1 MASTAQ
7 LYLAWS
13 QGLDY
18 CSPGWLSDG
27 SVRYPITSP
36 RDRCGGLQAGVRTL
50 YRFRNQTGFPD
61 PHSPHDVYC
70 FKREYLCFSNYSF
83 NARKTKTV
91 FKCMHKYGI
100 PIFYVL
106 LAIWSTLFR
115 NIRFD
120 LLSADDRN
128 LHIASVGHNATDH
141 ENSGQDVVILT
152 ETDQELH
159 LNQHAEQVELK
170 AQQVVESFPFYLSSS
185 EEYLVDFQPTLS
197 DPTESY
203 PTSSP
208 AVELLLQQL
217 DATAYPTEMTVDSQH
232 RTALERGTSETTDV
246 HESSQNTLL
255 QPSVYNKTHSHHIFN
270 RTGHESDAERSTNV
284 IQSTY
289 KSDTQ
294 EQSIADRNAKE
305 QTEAPQGANDSQE
318 IETIRLNVGGE
329 RDSKENEID
338 HEESLWE
345 ANLESEV
352 RVKLEETTVKAPVQ
366 MFPSTQASKDDVETI
381 TQTAQPTE
389 SSRKNQLSRQAP
401 SDGSGDGEGN
411 VLLHIYV
418 HSGPAEKSIL

>member
-1 MASTAQ
+1 M
-7 LYLAWS
+7 
-13 QGLDY
+13 
-18 CSPGWLSDG
+18 
-27 SVRYPITSP
+27 
-36 RDRCGGLQAGVRTL
+36 
-50 YRFRNQTGFPD
+50 
-61 PHSPHDVYC
+61 
-70 FKREYLCFSNYSF
+70 
-83 NARKTKTV
+83 
-91 FKCMHKYGI
+91 FKCLHKYGI
-100 PIFYVL
+100 PFFYVL
-106 LAIWSTLFR
+106 LGIRSTLFL
-115 NIRFD
+115 NIRFA

-128 LHIASVGHNATDH
+128 LHFVSVGHNATDH

-197 DPTESY
+197 DPTESD

-232 RTALERGTSETTDV
+232 RTALEKGTSENTGV
-246 HESSQNTLL
+246 HESPQNTIL

-270 RTGHESDAERSTNV
+270 RTVHESDTERSTNV

-294 EQSIADRNAKE
+294 EQPIADRNVKD

-318 IETIRLNVGGE
+318 IEMIRLSVSGE
-329 RDSKENEID
+329 RDNKENEID

-345 ANLESEV
+345 ANLDSEV
-352 RVKLEETTVKAPVQ
+352 MVKLEETTVKATVQ
-366 MFPSTQASKDDVETI
+366 MFPSTQASKEDVETI
-381 TQTAQPTE
+381 TQTAQTTE
-389 SSRKNQLSRQAP
+389 SSIKNQLSQQA
-401 SDGSGDGEGN
+401 SLDGSGDASQGMS
-411 VLLHIYV
+411 HIK
-418 HSGPAEKSIL
+418 HTNQNTSALFR